1 MISGSEEIWLPEPG
15 CKSEDPE
22 TGLGDEGFSEVVP
35 VLGSN
40 RCLQR
45 SLSEL
50 TKSSTAGKVSVLKRR
65 NSASKVETSSS
76 LSSLTAS
83 ASTSA
88 AAVDAKVF
96 QQVRIALEKLP
107 TEKLS
112 TLIGLGPTTL
122 DDDDVTVGGKRQKVV
137 DAEDEDD
144 VVKKLKLESDA
155 KETVI
160 KSNLNQV
167 SPIISHLKTLKS
179 K

>member
-1 MISGSEEIWLPEPG
+1 M
-15 CKSEDPE
+15 
-22 TGLGDEGFSEVVP
+22 GDEGFSEAVP

-50 TKSSTAGKVSVLKRR
+50 PKSSTAAKVSALKRR

-76 LSSLTAS
+76 LSSLTAPATS
-83 ASTSA
+83 ASA

-112 TLIGLGPTTL
+112 ALIGVGPTTL

-167 SPIISHLKTLKS
+167 GPIISHLKTLKS

>member
-1 MISGSEEIWLPEPG
+1 M
-15 CKSEDPE
+15 
-22 TGLGDEGFSEVVP
+22 GDEGFSEAVP

-50 TKSSTAGKVSVLKRR
+50 PKSSTAAKVSVLKRR

-160 KSNLNQV
+160 KTNLNQV

>member
-1 MISGSEEIWLPEPG
+1 M
-15 CKSEDPE
+15 
-22 TGLGDEGFSEVVP
+22 GDEGFSEAVP

-50 TKSSTAGKVSVLKRR
+50 PKSTTAAKVSALKRR

-112 TLIGLGPTTL
+112 TLIGVGPTTL

>member
-1 MISGSEEIWLPEPG
+1 M
-15 CKSEDPE
+15 
-22 TGLGDEGFSEVVP
+22 GDEGFSEAVP

-50 TKSSTAGKVSVLKRR
+50 PKSSTAAKVSALKRR

-76 LSSLTAS
+76 LSSLTAP

-88 AAVDAKVF
+88 SAAEVDAKVF

-112 TLIGLGPTTL
+112 TFIGVGPTTL

>member
-22 TGLGDEGFSEVVP
+22 TGLGDEGFSEAVS

-65 NSASKVETSSS
+65 NSASKVETS
-76 LSSLTAS
+76 S